1 MVIKVGPLSRSLLY
15 LWQHLTQAGVLDSI
29 MHIEEHHGPSIGPFI
44 KHPSV
49 ASRTGRH
56 LETGGGWGLPQENG
70 AFQAPFLQDWDP
82 VAPRQ
87 QPVTHA
93 YMIILAA
100 SQIRLF
106 CGSRH

>member
-1 MVIKVGPLSRSLLY
+1 MVPVLVHSSNIHLLPPE
-15 LWQHLTQAGVLDSI
+15 LDAI
-29 MHIEEHHGPSIGPFI
+29 L
-44 KHPSV
+44 K
-49 ASRTGRH
+49 R
-56 LETGGGWGLPQENG
+56 GGWGLPQENG